1 MLIICRKRTQMSLM
15 KKVRHKVHRNLKGEN
30 RIKDNSKNMKMKVSD
45 EELIQFTN
53 VVCQMKVSDEELIQF
68 TNVVCHLLIFRIT
81 NNKLNI
87 HRTSMKLM

>member
-1 MLIICRKRTQMSLM
+1 MSLM

-30 RIKDNSKNMKMKVSD
+30 RIKDNSKKMKMK
-45 EELIQFTN
+45 
-53 VVCQMKVSDEELIQF
+53 MKVSDEELIQF

-81 NNKLNI
+81 NNNLNI

>member
-30 RIKDNSKNMKMKVSD
+30 RIKDNSKKMK
-45 EELIQFTN
+45 
-53 VVCQMKVSDEELIQF
+53 MKVSDEELIQF

-81 NNKLNI
+81 NNDLNI